1 MTKKKTPYYFQ
12 CLSPAT
18 VNQMIKEGV
27 DPEIIAQGVDPES
40 LLGALLL
47 AAQAKDIHQPAKPD
61 DRWDLAL
68 PKKDRV
74 ELA

>member
-1 MTKKKTPYYFQ
+1 MTKNKKPYYFQ

-40 LLGALLL
+40 LSGSLILF
-47 AAQAKDIHQPAKPD
+47 AQAKEPQKINANFS
-61 DRWDLAL
+61 
-68 PKKDRV
+68 
-74 ELA
+74 